1 MRRESYQLV
10 LKRLITDI
18 GCLCEGKKKDTY
30 KHFDNP
36 CILKVTLW
44 IQTFCCPL
52 ICFATS
58 FRADQAF
65 LWQGHKPDIKSNIF
79 VARTLWSFSFSWCI
93 SSLAMLQIRMQAEYQ
108 SVVNVR
114 RKGMLQSFA
123 SIFKEEGIRGLYR
136 VIFKILFNF
145 CSGN

>member
-1 MRRESYQLV
+1 M
-10 LKRLITDI
+10 ITDI
-18 GCLCEGKKKDTY
+18 GCLCEGIKKMSKYWKKRYLLTFWQSM
-30 KHFDNP
+30 HFEGDSVDPN
-36 CILKVTLW
+36 ILLTCL
-44 IQTFCCPL
+44 
-52 ICFATS
+52 CFATS

-136 VIFKILFNF
+136 VICKILFNF

>member
-1 MRRESYQLV
+1 MWGDQKNV
-10 LKRLITDI
+10 QILKKKILINILTIHAFFEGDSVDPNI
-18 GCLCEGKKKDTY
+18 LLTCLCS
-30 KHFDNP
+30 
-36 CILKVTLW
+36 
-44 IQTFCCPL
+44 
-52 ICFATS
+52 ATS

-79 VARTLWSFSFSWCI
+79 VARTLWSFSFSLCI

-136 VIFKILFNF
+136 VICKLLLNF